1 MNHAIIPRRA
11 LSISTGTFVPS
22 AGGVSYV
29 ERGTKNQKKEGINK
43 RSTGEDRRHA
53 EDHLLLDIDL
63 LAPVDRVVHHVHD
76 LVGISPPRPEFPR
89 ASPVGAVWFAAAGAV
104 VSSLWGIFRYNHTWK
119 RSFDYHYYIRPLFGA
134 VTGSIGAL
142 IYLVL
147 LNLGSKAKVVVDRDT
162 FYVVAFVFGYADYAF
177 LQLVRTSPM

>member
-1 MNHAIIPRRA
+1 MSNTEPRSEEKKTPTSDRPEKAGDMPRIIFF
-11 LSISTGTFVPS
+11 LTLT
-22 AGGVSYV
+22 Y
-29 ERGTKNQKKEGINK
+29 
-43 RSTGEDRRHA
+43 
-53 EDHLLLDIDL
+53 LLLLIAL
-63 LAPVDRVVHHVHD
+63 FITYVTWSAFRLRVPTS
-76 LVGISPPRPEFPR
+76 LGPL
-89 ASPVGAVWFAAAGAV
+89 PVGAVWFAAAGAV
-104 VSSLWGIFRYNHTWK
+104 VSSLWGIFRYNHSWK

-177 LQLVRTSPM
+177 LQLVRNVTDVIIKPGASDSTEND